1 MKILKVKLEYWLPGI
16 TIGASG
22 ARENSLRDFTLE
34 KLYDRWAI
42 MLVTLIY
49 SGPKKGLVQSI
60 LSRVK
65 CVSLA
70 PYATDN

>member
-22 ARENSLRDFTLE
+22 AGEENSFRDFTLE

-42 MLVTLIY
+42 MLVTLI
-49 SGPKKGLVQSI
+49 
-60 LSRVK
+60 
-65 CVSLA
+65 
-70 PYATDN
+70 

>member
-22 ARENSLRDFTLE
+22 ARKKTSLRDFTLE

-42 MLVTLIY
+42 MLVTLIHCFYIADQRKAWYTLY
-49 SGPKKGLVQSI
+49 SAEEKV
-60 LSRVK
+60 
-65 CVSLA
+65 
-70 PYATDN
+70 